1 VQSLRM
7 TNVIRSEAM
16 AEKAISVR
24 LDADAQRALA
34 QLMARGASQ
43 SQAIRQALL
52 DAARAA
58 WMEQARADA
67 ERIGNDPED
76 RALMAEI
83 REYMDELSP
92 PG

>member
-1 VQSLRM
+1 MTERM
-7 TNVIRSEAM
+7 TKVIHSAAM

-24 LDADAQRALA
+24 LDADAQRALT

-67 ERIGNDPED
+67 ERIGNDPDD

-83 REYMDELSP
+83 REYMDELAP

>member
-1 VQSLRM
+1 M
-7 TNVIRSEAM
+7 TNVIRYEVM
-16 AEKAISVR
+16 ADKAISVR
-24 LDADAQRALA
+24 LDAEAQRALER
-34 QLMARGASQ
+34 LMARGASQ
-43 SQAIRQALL
+43 SQAIRQALI

-67 ERIGNDPED
+67 ERIGNDPDD

-83 REYMDELSP
+83 REYMDELAP

>member
-1 VQSLRM
+1 M
-7 TNVIRSEAM
+7 TNVIRSESM

-34 QLMARGASQ
+34 ELTRDGTSQ
-43 SQAIRQALL
+43 SQAIRQALIE
-52 DAARAA
+52 AARAGVL
-58 WMEQARADA
+58 EQVRADA
-67 ERIGNDPED
+67 KRVGNDPED

-83 REYMDELSP
+83 REYMDELAP

>member
-1 VQSLRM
+1 
-7 TNVIRSEAM
+7 M

-34 QLMARGASQ
+34 QLTARGISQ
-43 SQAIRQALL
+43 SHAVRQALL

-67 ERIGNDPED
+67 ERIGNDPDD

-83 REYMDELSP
+83 REYMDELAP

>member
-1 VQSLRM
+1 M

-16 AEKAISVR
+16 ADKAISVR
-24 LDADAQRALA
+24 LDAEAQRALL

-67 ERIGNDPED
+67 ERIGNDPHD

-83 REYMDELSP
+83 REYMDELAP

>member
-1 VQSLRM
+1 M
-7 TNVIRSEAM
+7 TNVIHSDSM

-24 LDADAQRALA
+24 LDAEAQRALA
-34 QLMARGASQ
+34 QLTDRGISQ
-43 SQAIRQALL
+43 SQAVRQALL

-67 ERIGNDPED
+67 ERIGNDPAD

-83 REYMDELSP
+83 REYMDELAP